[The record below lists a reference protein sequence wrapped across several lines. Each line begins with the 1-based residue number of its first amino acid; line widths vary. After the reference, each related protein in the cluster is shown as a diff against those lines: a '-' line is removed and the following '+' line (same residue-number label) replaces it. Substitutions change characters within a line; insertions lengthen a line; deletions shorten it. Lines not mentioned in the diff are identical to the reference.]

1 MQTMRMIVNRRYT
14 VANTMVFTTLLVN
27 AYKCKNIRFN
37 RTASSKPLMYVITP
51 NQFGLDVKCYPYMYV
66 STDPSYR
73 LRTIMEA
80 FDPFKEKVSSTP

>member
-1 MQTMRMIVNRRYT
+1 
-14 VANTMVFTTLLVN
+14 
-27 AYKCKNIRFN
+27 
-37 RTASSKPLMYVITP
+37 MYVITP